1 MTPSHHLPAELLLDH
16 AAGTLDPALAVLV
29 DGHLALCRQCR
40 AEVGGFMAVG
50 GALLDQIEPVAM
62 SDGALERLMARID
75 AGDAGWAGRPWSE
88 TGKSVSG
95 LVDPLIEVLPPALRP
110 LGRRSLAKA
119 PWRSLVPGVKV
130 LDLDV
135 PTGGRGSAQILRV
148 SAGKGVPRHTHLG
161 NEYTLVLSGAFNDH
175 EGRFARGDLQIT
187 DASVKHKPI
196 AEPGETCMVLA
207 VTDAPLRLTG
217 ALGFIQRSLGY

>member
-1 MTPSHHLPAELLLDH
+1 MPSHHLPAELLLDH

-29 DGHLALCRQCR
+29 EGHIALCRQCR
-40 AEVGGFMAVG
+40 AEAGGFMAVG
-50 GALLDQIEPVAM
+50 GALLDTIEPVAM
-62 SDGALERLMARID
+62 SDGALDRLMARID
-75 AGDAGWAGRPWSE
+75 AGDGGWESYRRPE
-88 TGKSVSG
+88 GTVVSG
-95 LVDPLIEVLPPALRP
+95 PADPLIDVLPPALRP
-110 LGRRSLAKA
+110 LGRRSLARA
-119 PWRSLVPGVKV
+119 PWRRLVPGVKV

-148 SAGKGVPRHTHLG
+148 DAGKGVPRHTHLG

-175 EGRFARGDLQIT
+175 AGRFARGDLQIT
-187 DASVKHKPI
+187 DPSVKHKPI